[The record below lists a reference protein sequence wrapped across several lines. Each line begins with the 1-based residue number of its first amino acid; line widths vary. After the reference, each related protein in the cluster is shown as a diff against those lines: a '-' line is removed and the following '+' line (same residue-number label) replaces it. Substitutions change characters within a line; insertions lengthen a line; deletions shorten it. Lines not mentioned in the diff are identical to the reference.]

1 MTFIDVMPLPLR
13 AIDPSRLAAR
23 RVELGLSRA
32 ALAARA
38 GVSPWVVFFYEEGR
52 HVPPAPR
59 LNQLAAALGCEAGAL
74 TGSPRGQ
81 ETLVDLRY
89 AAGLT
94 LERTAEL

>member
-1 MTFIDVMPLPLR
+1 MPRPLR
-13 AIDPSRLAAR
+13 TIDPSRMVAR

-38 GVSPWVVFFYEEGR
+38 GVSPRMIFFYEEGR
-52 HVPPAPR
+52 HMPAAPR
-59 LNQLAAALGCEAGAL
+59 LEQLAAAVGCEVGAL
-74 TGSPRGQ
+74 TGAPRGQ

-94 LERTAEL
+94 LEDC